1 LPIVPKPRP
10 YGLLHTGTPARYRLF
25 TTRSNL
31 DESGKIRKWTFGQ
44 REINTQN
51 KIILLVGETGTGKTT
66 LINAIVNYTLGVKL
80 NDVWFDIT
88 EAAQNQTEDQSKSQT
103 TEITVYEVF
112 IQNNPIS
119 VVLIDT
125 PGYGDTRGL
134 EHDEMIAE
142 NLRKLFENDTGVKE
156 IDAVCLVVKASQNR
170 LSEKEVYVF
179 DAVLSLFGKDIE
191 KNIVIFATHSD
202 GSPPVNAINAIKK
215 AGIPS
220 EQKMTVGQ
228 RVYRFA
234 WELTE
239 DNLNYFFAVLTEQ
252 IQLKACVSN
261 LRERIEIKEHKH
273 EELTQIQDALKEN
286 QKKIQ
291 KNEDFSFTVTKTHK
305 EKVTIENASWWGK
318 MATCCSVG
326 KENCH
331 ESNYWGSIN
340 SAWCEVM
347 KDGHCTV
354 CTGKCHHSKHIR
366 ENKKYVMNS
375 EVVKMTFTDMITQY
389 HTPEN
394 YAKISLDSDQF
405 KDVREKLENT
415 KKKRWKRSITLKP
428 DSAFIVETLD
438 FLIPRAEEAEYPE
451 WVQELKRLREIQ
463 PEAEERASSV
473 QRYCRAGLK
482 KVTSFLSG
490 RK

>member
-1 LPIVPKPRP
+1 M
-10 YGLLHTGTPARYRLF
+10 LH
-25 TTRSNL
+25 
-31 DESGKIRKWTFGQ
+31 
-44 REINTQN
+44 
-51 KIILLVGETGTGKTT
+51 
-66 LINAIVNYTLGVKL
+66 
-80 NDVWFDIT
+80 
-88 EAAQNQTEDQSKSQT
+88 
-103 TEITVYEVF
+103 
-112 IQNNPIS
+112 
-119 VVLIDT
+119 
-125 PGYGDTRGL
+125 
-134 EHDEMIAE
+134 
-142 NLRKLFENDTGVKE
+142 
-156 IDAVCLVVKASQNR
+156 
-170 LSEKEVYVF
+170 VF

-215 AGIPS
+215 AGIPCRKENGTDPIHFTFNNCQA

-239 DNLNYFFAVLTEQ
+239 DNLNDFFASMENQSRKSLEKTQSVLTEQ

-273 EELTQIQDALKEN
+273 EELTQIQEALKEN
-286 QKKIQ
+286 QEKIQ
-291 KNEDFSFTVTKTHK
+291 KNEDFSFT
-305 EKVTIENASWWGK
+305 
-318 MATCCSVG
+318 
-326 KENCH
+326 NCH

-340 SAWCEVM
+340 SAWCKVM

-366 ENKKYVMNS
+366 ENKKYVMN
-375 EVVKMTFTDMITQY
+375 K
-389 HTPEN
+389 
-394 YAKISLDSDQF
+394 
-405 KDVREKLENT
+405 KLENT
-415 KKKRWKRSITLKP
+415 KKEEMEKISIENRLQITLKP

-438 FLIPRAEEAEYPE
+438 FLIPRAEEVEYPE

-473 QRYCRAGLK
+473 QRYCRAGFK